1 MLAEGQE
8 VEVFVTHVEQAGSSV
23 WLWAQTNQDEGHQL
37 EALMSKVQERASS
50 LSTVDL
56 HTVEIGD
63 VCLALYQEDQ
73 NW

>member
-1 MLAEGQE
+1 MLVEGQE
-8 VEVFVTHVEQAGSSV
+8 LEVFITHVEQVGSSV
-23 WLWAQTNQDEGHQL
+23 WLWAQIDQEEYNQL
-37 EALMSKVQERASS
+37 ETLMSQVQERASS

-56 HTVEIGD
+56 RTLEVGD